1 MTREEL
7 YNSILGLKNELLR
20 CNSIY
25 INRRS
30 IGSTISADRMFEILI
45 ALDVYMQ
52 ILDYYYDNT
61 DIDIEVITEDEIL
74 IIIQEATK
82 LVRTFKPAYNG
93 L

>member
-1 MTREEL
+1 MTRDEL

-20 CNSIY
+20 CNLTY

-30 IGSTISADRMFEILI
+30 IGSIISADRMFEILI

-61 DIDIEVITEDEIL
+61 ATNIEVITEDEIL

-82 LVRTFKPAYNG
+82 LVKTFKSSYNG

>member
-1 MTREEL
+1 
-7 YNSILGLKNELLR
+7 
-20 CNSIY
+20 
-25 INRRS
+25 
-30 IGSTISADRMFEILI
+30 MFEILI

-61 DIDIEVITEDEIL
+61 ATNIEVITEDEIL

-82 LVRTFKPAYNG
+82 LVKTFKSSYNG

>member
-7 YNSILGLKNELLR
+7 YNSILGLKNELLN
-20 CNSIY
+20 CNSTYLI
-25 INRRS
+25 RRS
-30 IGSTISADRMFEILI
+30 IGSNTSANRMFEILI

-61 DIDIEVITEDEIL
+61 DTDIVVITEDEIL
-74 IIIQEATK
+74 IIVQEATK

>member
-1 MTREEL
+1 MTRDEL

-20 CNSIY
+20 CNLTY

-30 IGSTISADRMFEILI
+30 IGSIISADRMFEILI

-61 DIDIEVITEDEIL
+61 ATKIEVITEDEIL
-74 IIIQEATK
+74 IIVQEATK
-82 LVRTFKPAYNG
+82 LVKTFKSSYNG

>member
-7 YNSILGLKNELLR
+7 YNSILGLKNELLK
-20 CNSIY
+20 CNLTY

-61 DIDIEVITEDEIL
+61 VTNIEVITKDEIL
-74 IIIQEATK
+74 IIVQEATK
-82 LVRTFKPAYNG
+82 LVKTFKSSYNG